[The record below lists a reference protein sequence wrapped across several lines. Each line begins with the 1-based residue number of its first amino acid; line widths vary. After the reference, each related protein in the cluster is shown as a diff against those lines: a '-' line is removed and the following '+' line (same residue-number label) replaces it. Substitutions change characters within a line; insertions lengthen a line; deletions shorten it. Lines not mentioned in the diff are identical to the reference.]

1 VTSPQLSTD
10 WFYSSP
16 TANFFSPLV
25 RLDNPHLIHNL
36 GWKVSVRGALGGLR
50 WMGELFSWVGILGQP
65 LTKRFDRVAYRPE
78 TNNNLEL
85 NFETVE

>member
-1 VTSPQLSTD
+1 
-10 WFYSSP
+10 
-16 TANFFSPLV
+16 
-25 RLDNPHLIHNL
+25 
-36 GWKVSVRGALGGLR
+36 
-50 WMGELFSWVGILGQP
+50 MGELFSWVGILGQP